1 MHYRPGRAEV
11 WGSEKNPTLSNLPHP
26 PYPLGGLGTPVLA
39 RGYGQ
44 LAPETAPAHLPT
56 GWFGGGARQGL
67 RPACTINL
75 PPVLARDSAR
85 AAGSGPGPALGQGW
99 GNPSPPAMAGAQLDS
114 DANDFT
120 NYLYN
125 FKEELYANAGGYA
138 AAVGLMT
145 TMQRYT

>member
-1 MHYRPGRAEV
+1 MGLLTRPAGAREGV
-11 WGSEKNPTLSNLPHP
+11 GVGGKTHPPLPSTPTLPW
-26 PYPLGGLGTPVLA
+26 GRDGAPVLA

-85 AAGSGPGPALGQGW
+85 AAGSGPSPALGQGW
-99 GNPSPPAMAGAQLDS
+99 GNPSPPAMAGVS
-114 DANDFT
+114 VNKNENFNT
-120 NYLYN
+120 NICN
-125 FKEELYANAGGYA
+125 FDTELLIQEGSYA
-138 AAVGLMT
+138 AAVG
-145 TMQRYT
+145 YG